1 MKNLSLELK
10 AKVSCVDGPAGI
22 LSHIIVNPVNGQ
34 VTFLGVETDEDTEK
48 LVPIDQVESTDVNEV
63 TLSSSL
69 EQLANL
75 PAFAET
81 HFVRND
87 LKDYDQAD
95 LLLPYSVPMATDFL
109 EVEES
114 NIPEG
119 QLSFHRGTDV
129 EATDGWVGTIDE
141 FIVSPD
147 SGAITHFVLREG
159 NVWSKKHLT
168 LPVSV
173 VERVFDD
180 VVYLKVNKASLKDL
194 PTIPVRRSW
203 GYWGADIELVVLVYD
218 KAGKANEAL
227 SFLKDLKREKL
238 IARIRNSAVL
248 VKDVNG
254 NISIKEAQDVDK
266 RQGAIFGAITG
277 GLVGMLGGPIGA
289 VIGAAAGAA
298 TGRVAADKIDMGF
311 SNDYLEA
318 LQESLQ
324 PDSSA
329 IIALVEHEWTGTV
342 TDTLAE
348 HGGKVFRQA
357 LPDEILSQILAET
370 PDTESDTT

>member
-1 MKNLSLELK
+1 MKDLSLELK
-10 AKVSCVDGPAGI
+10 AKVACEDGPAGT
-22 LSHIIVNPVNGQ
+22 LTHIIVNPVYGQ
-34 VTFLGVETDEDTEK
+34 VTFLTVETGAGTEK
-48 LVPIDQVESTDVNEV
+48 LVPIGLVESTGVNAV
-63 TLSSSL
+63 TLSCSL
-69 EQLANL
+69 DELAEL
-75 PAFAET
+75 PSYAET
-81 HFVRND
+81 HYVRND

-129 EATDGWVGTIDE
+129 EATDGWVGTVDE

-159 NVWSKKHLT
+159 NVWGRKQLT

-173 VERVFDD
+173 VDRVFDD
-180 VVYLKVNKASLKDL
+180 VVYLKVNKAALKDL
-194 PTIPVRRSW
+194 PTVPVRRSW
-203 GYWGADIELVVLVYD
+203 GYWGADIELVVLVFD
-218 KAGKANEAL
+218 KAGKASEAL
-227 SFLKDLKREKL
+227 DFLKDLRRDKL

-248 VKDVNG
+248 VKDADG
-254 NISIKEAQDVDK
+254 TISVKEAQDVDK

-298 TGRVAADKIDMGF
+298 TGRVAANKIDLGF

-342 TDTLAE
+342 TDALAE

-357 LPDEILSQILAET
+357 LPDEIIAEILAKTKDEGENT
-370 PDTESDTT
+370 A